1 VIAGAWTKEERVGEL
16 TGADS
21 NGPIDETGHDTG
33 HDDSTGV
40 ETPASTPWSETLLAA
55 SGTPSEPQGA
65 EPDPSSYGP
74 DPQDFSAPRWPTV
87 ANRTAAPT
95 PTTPS
100 EGGRAPR
107 SWLSVALVAAV
118 VGALIGAGVVWVA
131 KGSNGP
137 TNITIKQGGR
147 EPGAEI
153 LTAGESIPSLV
164 KQVSPSVVSVNVTT
178 ASEEDQGTGMILSKS
193 GLVLTNNH
201 VVAAAEN
208 GEGTITVTRTG
219 TSTTLPVSLLGYSV
233 ANDMALLQIH
243 GVSNLPAITFGN
255 SPELVVGDAVV
266 AIGNALGL
274 AAGTPT
280 VTQGIVSALGRTVTA
295 NNEISD
301 KTETLRNMIQTD
313 AAINPGNSGGPLLD
327 SNGQVIG
334 MNTAV
339 AGTTDDGTNA
349 QNIGFAIPS
358 ARIEQLLPA
367 LLRAKVTTVPTKKGA
382 YLGVF
387 IRSDSDQLAA
397 EYGLTVSSG
406 AIVIQTVAGYPAA
419 EDGIEPNDVIIVID
433 HTPIASSLNVETV
446 MRSLQPGTTVPIVV
460 VRGSKQVTLHV
471 TVTAPPPGL

>member
-1 VIAGAWTKEERVGEL
+1 VGEL
-16 TGADS
+16 TSADS
-21 NGPIDETGHDTG
+21 GGPIEDASSGHGGGNDEGSGT
-33 HDDSTGV
+33 
-40 ETPASTPWSETLLAA
+40 ETQASTPWGETLFAA
-55 SGTPSEPQGA
+55 SDVPSAPNAAASTQPA
-65 EPDPSSYGP
+65 YGP
-74 DPQDFSAPRWPTV
+74 DPKDFSAPRWPTV
-87 ANRTAAPT
+87 THRGGAGPPSAPRS
-95 PTTPS
+95 TPS
-100 EGGRAPR
+100 GDSRAPR
-107 SWLSVALVAAV
+107 SWLSVALVAAM

-164 KQVSPSVVSVNVTT
+164 KEVSPSVVSVNVTT
-178 ASEEDQGTGMILSKS
+178 ESEEDQGTGMILSRT

-208 GEGTITVTRTG
+208 GLGTITVTRTG

-233 ANDMALLQIH
+233 TNDMALLQIH

-295 NNEISD
+295 NNEISGR
-301 KTETLRNMIQTD
+301 TETLRNMIQTD

-367 LLRAKVTTVPTKKGA
+367 LLRAKVHKVTTKKGG

-387 IRSDSDQLAA
+387 IRSDNNEVAA
-397 EYGLTVSSG
+397 AYGLTVSSG
-406 AIVIQTVAGYPAA
+406 ALVTQTVAGLPAA
-419 EDGIEPNDVIIVID
+419 EGGIKAGDVIIVID
-433 HTPIASSLNVETV
+433 HSSITSAPSVEAV
-446 MRSLQPGTTVPIVV
+446 MRGLQPGTTVPIVV
-460 VRGSKQVTLHV
+460 VRGSKQVTLQV
-471 TVTAPPPGL
+471 TVTTPPPGL